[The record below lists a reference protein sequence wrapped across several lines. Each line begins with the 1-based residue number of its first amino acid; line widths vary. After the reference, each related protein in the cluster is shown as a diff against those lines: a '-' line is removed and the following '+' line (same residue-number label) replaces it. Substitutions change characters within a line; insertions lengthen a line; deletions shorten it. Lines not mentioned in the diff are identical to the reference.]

1 MSEFQ
6 KHITMKALLFALAL
20 AASCVLASC
29 DRSSNYIIHVDYE
42 KYYEGVTSL
51 TEKENQELTQNIVMA
66 WYNNT
71 VGREI
76 PDIQIKDLEGKT
88 VRLKKWLNRETI
100 LVFTDTHCGFG
111 GEEVEEDFPN
121 AINNMKDE
129 LKGIDILCL
138 VELTEDS
145 NLQETVDYANSLQ
158 GKYNNLF
165 IIEQKDAL
173 RCNLTGSPTKFFIDK
188 KQIVRHIQMGF
199 TFDENGSEYSIRQG
213 ISLMR
218 KENS

>member
-1 MSEFQ
+1 MKRIAFMLTVLLLAFACNRSE
-6 KHITMKALLFALAL
+6 
-20 AASCVLASC
+20 
-29 DRSSNYIIHVDYE
+29 NYIIPVDYE

-51 TEKENQELTQNIVMA
+51 TEKDGQELTQKIVMA

-76 PDIQIKDLEGKT
+76 PDIQIKDLKGKT
-88 VRLKKWLNRETI
+88 VRLKKWLKKETI
-100 LVFTDTHCGFG
+100 LIFAEPYCGYG
-111 GEEVEEDFPN
+111 SEEVEKDFPIAMQN
-121 AINNMKDE
+121 LKEE
-129 LKGIDILCL
+129 LEGIDILCL
-138 VELTEDS
+138 IEVAEDP
-145 NLQETVDYANSLQ
+145 NEQETIDYAKSLQ

-173 RCNLTGSPTKFFIDK
+173 RCNLTGSPTKFFIDE
-188 KQIVRHIQMGF
+188 KQIVRHVQMGF

-218 KENS
+218 KEKP

>member
-1 MSEFQ
+1 MKRIALMLTVLLLAFACNRSE
-6 KHITMKALLFALAL
+6 
-20 AASCVLASC
+20 
-29 DRSSNYIIHVDYE
+29 NYIIPVDYE

-51 TEKENQELTQNIVMA
+51 TEKDGQELTQKIVMA

-76 PDIQIKDLEGKT
+76 PDIQIKDLKGKT
-88 VRLKKWLNRETI
+88 VRLKKWLKKETI
-100 LVFTDTHCGFG
+100 LIFAEPYCGYG
-111 GEEVEEDFPN
+111 SEEDEKDFPIAMQN
-121 AINNMKDE
+121 LKEE
-129 LKGIDILCL
+129 LEGIDILCL
-138 VELTEDS
+138 IEVAEDS
-145 NLQETVDYANSLQ
+145 NEQETMDYAKSLQ

-173 RCNLTGSPTKFFIDK
+173 RCNLTGSPTKFFIDE
-188 KQIVRHIQMGF
+188 KQIVRHVQMGF

-218 KENS
+218 KEKP

>member
-1 MSEFQ
+1 MKRIAFMLTVLLLAFACNRSE
-6 KHITMKALLFALAL
+6 
-20 AASCVLASC
+20 
-29 DRSSNYIIHVDYE
+29 NYIIPVDYE

-51 TEKENQELTQNIVMA
+51 TEKDGQQLTQKIVMA

-76 PDIQIKDLEGKT
+76 PDIQIKDLKGKT
-88 VRLKKWLNRETI
+88 VRLKKWLKKETI
-100 LVFTDTHCGFG
+100 LIFAEPYCGYG
-111 GEEVEEDFPN
+111 SEEVEKDFPIAMQN
-121 AINNMKDE
+121 LKEE
-129 LKGIDILCL
+129 LEGIDILCL
-138 VELTEDS
+138 IEVAEDS
-145 NLQETVDYANSLQ
+145 NEQETIDYAKSLQ

-173 RCNLTGSPTKFFIDK
+173 RCNLTGSPTKFFIDE
-188 KQIVRHIQMGF
+188 KQIVRHVQMGF

-218 KENS
+218 KEKP

>member
-1 MSEFQ
+1 MKRIALMLTVLLLAFACNRSE
-6 KHITMKALLFALAL
+6 
-20 AASCVLASC
+20 
-29 DRSSNYIIHVDYE
+29 NYIIPVDYE

-51 TEKENQELTQNIVMA
+51 TEKDGQELTQKIVMA

-76 PDIQIKDLEGKT
+76 PDIQIKDLKGKT
-88 VRLKKWLNRETI
+88 VRLKKWLKKETI
-100 LVFTDTHCGFG
+100 LIFAEPYCGYG
-111 GEEVEEDFPN
+111 SEEVEKDFPIAMQN
-121 AINNMKDE
+121 LKEE
-129 LKGIDILCL
+129 LEGIDILCL
-138 VELTEDS
+138 IEVAEDS
-145 NLQETVDYANSLQ
+145 NEQETMDYAKSLQ

-173 RCNLTGSPTKFFIDK
+173 RCNLTGSPTKFFIDE
-188 KQIVRHIQMGF
+188 KQIVRHVQMGF

-218 KENS
+218 KEKP